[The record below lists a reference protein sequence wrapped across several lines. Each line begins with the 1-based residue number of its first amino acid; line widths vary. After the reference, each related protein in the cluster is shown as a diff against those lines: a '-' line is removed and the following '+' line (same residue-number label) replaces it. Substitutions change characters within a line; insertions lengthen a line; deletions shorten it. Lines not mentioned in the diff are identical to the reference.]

1 MENVCFIGGLLQ
13 KTEWRVKYKY
23 KDEWYFSD
31 KACRTRKGA
40 RYMREYYA
48 NWTQESKV
56 VKVTV
61 QEF

>member
-1 MENVCFIGGLLQ
+1 MQHLLI
-13 KTEWRVKYKY
+13 KSEWRVKYKY

-31 KACRTRKGA
+31 RTRRTRASA
-40 RYMREYYA
+40 RKMREYYK

-56 VKVTV
+56 VRVMA